1 MTRLNRIAAV
11 AGTAAVL
18 IALVPSA
25 ASADDLSDILNRVN
39 DSTYSANRLVVSVW
53 GGQTEIVRS
62 FVEHA
67 DGSEIVRVDEVW
79 SFVGNGRSA
88 SMGET
93 PSGFA
98 FVSHSSPITTDRYS
112 VGESVQVQHMR
123 RNCTA
128 VTVMEGD
135 IERAN
140 LVIDN
145 NTGAPL
151 ITEMLTDDGTVFRR
165 TSLQDFKA
173 YRTYAWPSDRS
184 HATYEIVMPLQSA
197 LLPEDIAGYRLV
209 DVFPAPSDAA
219 QGFYS
224 DGLFTFSLFVFDRE
238 TPVTGFE
245 NPTTFVTETGSYTM
259 AATADDVRINW
270 TGLDNE
276 YVIVGDLPPDH
287 AAEVLAELPEPDVRS
302 TFARWWATLFG

>member
-18 IALVPSA
+18 VALVPSA
-25 ASADDLSDILNRVN
+25 ATADDLSDLLTRVN

-67 DGSEIVRVDEVW
+67 DGAEIVRVDEVW
-79 SFVGNGRSA
+79 SFVGNGRAA

-93 PSGFA
+93 PAGFA
-98 FVSHSSPITTDRYS
+98 FVSHSTPITTDRYS

-128 VTVMEGD
+128 LTVMEGD

-173 YRTYAWPSDRS
+173 YRTYSWPSDRS
-184 HATYEIVMPLQSA
+184 HATYEIVMPLQSE
-197 LLPEDIAGYRLV
+197 LLPDDIAGYRLV

-224 DGLFTFSLFVFDRE
+224 DGLFTFSLFVFDKD

-245 NPTTFVTETGSYTM
+245 NPTTFVVDSGSYNM

-270 TGLDNE
+270 TGFENE

-287 AAEVLAELPEPDVRS
+287 AAEVLEELPEPDVRS
-302 TFARWWATLFG
+302 TFARWWANLFG